1 MIPKFKKNKKLPEV
15 DVQNLTYKYQ
25 CFSTFFYETLQV
37 TETKKNIEKCFL
49 VNIGESKAKKV
60 VQIPFNDTIAQ
71 QGQALTN
78 DTADQLIQ
86 SK

>member
-1 MIPKFKKNKKLPEV
+1 MFKISHTNISASQP
-15 DVQNLTYKYQ
+15 
-25 CFSTFFYETLQV
+25 FFMKHFRLLRP
-37 TETKKNIEKCFL
+37 KKNIEKCFL

-60 VQIPFNDTIAQ
+60 VQIPFDDTIAQ
-71 QGQALTN
+71 QGQALAN